1 MNYKKAVTAVVAG
14 TMALSLAA
22 CGGDKEASTDQAA
35 SPAASQAPAASEAP
49 AAAEELKPEAGA
61 KLLVWDAGDQKD
73 FILEVGKAFETKYG
87 VKVEY
92 AEVGADKAMNQMLT
106 DGPAGVGADVFKA
119 VHDRTGSG
127 ASAGVILPNDFFE
140 EETKK
145 SAYDTAIQAVTS
157 NSMLFG
163 YPVSVETTAVYY
175 NKDLI
180 PQVPDTWQGVIDFS
194 KKFNDTANNKFGYM
208 WEAGNGYW
216 SYGIFGGY
224 GAYVFGKNGTDAKDI
239 GLNNAAAVEAGK
251 FFQTLKEI
259 LPVKTG
265 DINGDIRKSLFEQ
278 GKLAMNVSGPW
289 DSGSYKKVVKNLGV
303 APYPK
308 LPNGKQMKPFS
319 GVKAFYVNASTKYP
333 NAAKLFANF
342 ISSPEWQ
349 LKNFEQF
356 GNLPADKTVAENEKI
371 KNDPI
376 AAGFLKQFENSEPMP
391 SIPEMKVYWDTV
403 EAALGA
409 IWNDK
414 ADVKATLDSMVKQM
428 NDAIAVGAK

>member
-1 MNYKKAVTAVVAG
+1 MDYKKAVSVLMAG
-14 TMALSLAA
+14 TLAA
-22 CGGDKEASTDQAA
+22 GLTACGSTKDSNGESGATA
-35 SPAASQAPAASEAP
+35 SPAAQSSASAAPQ
-49 AAAEELKPEAGA
+49 EETLQPEKGA
-61 KLLVWDAGDQKD
+61 KLLVWDSGDQKD
-73 FILEVGKAFETKYG
+73 FILEVGKAFEAKYG

-140 EETKK
+140 DETKK
-145 SAYDTAIQAVTS
+145 SAYDTAISAVTI
-157 NSMLFG
+157 NNMLYG

-180 PQVPDTWQGVIDFS
+180 PSVPDNWQGVIDFA
-194 KKFNDTANNKFGYM
+194 KKFNDPAANKYAYM

-216 SYGIFGGY
+216 SYGIFSGY
-224 GAYVFGKNGTDAKDI
+224 GAYVFGKNGTDANDI
-239 GLNNAAAVEAGK
+239 GMNNAGAVDAGK
-251 FFQTLKEI
+251 FFQGLKDI

-289 DSGSYKKVVKNLGV
+289 DKGSYQKVVKNLGV

-308 LPNGKQMKPFS
+308 LPNGKPMKPFS
-319 GVKAFYVNASTKYP
+319 GVKAIFVNASTKYP

-349 LKNFEQF
+349 MKNYEQF
-356 GNLPADKTVAENEKI
+356 GNLPADKTVAASDKI

-376 AAGFLKQFENSEPMP
+376 AAGFLKQFETSEPMP
-391 SIPEMKVYWDTV
+391 SIAEMKLYWDTV

-414 ADVKATLDSMVKQM
+414 ADVKTSLDAMVKQM
-428 NDAIAVGAK
+428 KDGIAASKK

>member
-1 MNYKKAVTAVVAG
+1 MQMKKAVSVLLAG
-14 TMALSLAA
+14 TMAMSLAA
-22 CGGDKEASTDQAA
+22 CGGKKTEEPNTAAPTDNGQAA
-35 SPAASQAPAASEAP
+35 QT
-49 AAAEELKPEAGA
+49 EELKPEAGA
-61 KLLVWDAGDQKD
+61 KLLVWDSGDQKE
-73 FILEVGKAFETKYG
+73 FIAEVGKAFEAKYG

-92 AEVGADKAMNQMLT
+92 ADVGPDKSMNQMLT

-127 ASAGVILPNDFFE
+127 VSAGVILPNDFFA

-145 SAYDTAIQAVTS
+145 ESYETAIQAVTS
-157 NSMLFG
+157 NGMLFG

-180 PQVPDTWQGVIDFS
+180 ANVPDTWQGVVDFA
-194 KKFNDTANNKFGYM
+194 KTFNDTKNNKYAYM

-216 SYGIFGGY
+216 SYGIFAGY

-239 GLNNAAAVEAGK
+239 GMNNEGAVEAGK
-251 FFQTLKEI
+251 FFKGLKEI
-259 LPVKTG
+259 LPVKTA

-319 GVKAFYVNASTKYP
+319 GVKAFFVNANTKYP

-342 ISSPEWQ
+342 ISDAEWQ
-349 LKNFEQF
+349 KKNFEQF
-356 GNLPADKTVAENEKI
+356 GNLPANKTLANDEKI

-376 AAGFLKQFENSEPMP
+376 AAGFLKQFETSEPMP

-409 IWNDK
+409 IWNDG
-414 ADVKATLDSMVKQM
+414 ADPKTTMDAMVKQM
-428 NDAIAVGAK
+428 KDAIAIGAK

>member
-1 MNYKKAVTAVVAG
+1 MDYRKAVSVMMAG

-22 CGGDKEASTDQAA
+22 CGGSKDEAEAGKDSA
-35 SPAASQAPAASEAP
+35 AASQAPAAQ
-49 AAAEELKPEAGA
+49 EEEMKPEPGA
-61 KLLVWDAGDQKD
+61 KLLVWDSGDQKE
-73 FILEVGKAFETKYG
+73 FIAEVGKAFEAKYG

-92 AEVGADKAMNQMLT
+92 ADVGPDKTMNQMLT

-127 ASAGVILPNDFFE
+127 VAGGVILPNDFFE
-140 EETKK
+140 DETMK
-145 SAYDTAIQAVTS
+145 SAYETAIQAVTA
-157 NSMLFG
+157 NGMLFG

-180 PQVPDTWQGVIDFS
+180 DKVPDTWQGVIDFS
-194 KKFNDTANNKFGYM
+194 KKFNDTANNKYGYM
-208 WEAGNGYW
+208 WDAGNGYW
-216 SYGIFGGY
+216 SYGIFAGY
-224 GAYVFGKNGTDAKDI
+224 GAYVFGKNGTDANDI

-251 FFQTLKEI
+251 FLQTLKDI
-259 LPVKTG
+259 VPVKTG

-289 DSGSYKKVVKNLGV
+289 DKASYQKIVKNLGV

-308 LPNGKQMKPFS
+308 LPNGKPMKPFS
-319 GVKAFYVNASTKYP
+319 GVKAFFVSANTKYP

-342 ISSPEWQ
+342 ISSPDWQ
-349 LKNFEQF
+349 LKNYEQF
-356 GNLPADKTVAENEKI
+356 GNLPADKTVAANDKI

-376 AAGFLKQFENSEPMP
+376 AAGFLKQFETSEPMP
-391 SIPEMKVYWDTV
+391 SIPEMKLYWDTV
-403 EAALGA
+403 ESALGA

-414 ADVKATLDSMVKQM
+414 ADVKTTLDSLVKQM
-428 NDAIAVGAK
+428 KDGIAVSKK